1 MPIRAKP
8 YTATEL
14 VKTIVLIFLD
24 AAKAQIFFAPSY
36 SYPAVKGY
44 QLMLIHHIEQMA
56 PNNSID
62 LIFFGK
68 NSNPLEDPILSLC
81 KKVNIIKLP
90 KWKIALNLISG
101 FFTKKPFQVSLYQS
115 KEMSVLIDDTLKRN
129 SYDGVVFYLSRM
141 AQFLPVDFKGI
152 SILNMI
158 DPLVLNYSRSLF
170 WRPWYWK
177 FLLNIEI
184 ARLVAFEKCFVL
196 KFDCVTL
203 ISEMDISDYR
213 KYLNDVNFEQLPYGV
228 DLNYFS
234 QSGDTPRTPGM
245 IVITGNMGYAPNV
258 DAVKYF
264 CSEIFPLI
272 LVSRPDAHLWI
283 VGVNPPSSIKKL
295 SKQKNITVTGYVR
308 DIRKFLNSA
317 MVSVCPVRL
326 NVGTQTK
333 VLEALA
339 LGVPVVTTT
348 AGNLGVGGV
357 SGHDLIVADA
367 PKDFANEVV
376 RLLCGDKWTYF
387 SNQGR
392 IFVSDHFGWDKS
404 GKKLLSI
411 IKKLAKVKD

>member
-1 MPIRAKP
+1 MKLLFI
-8 YTATEL
+8 
-14 VKTIVLIFLD
+14 
-24 AAKAQIFFAPSY
+24 APNY

-44 QLMLIHHIEQMA
+44 QLMLIHHIEQLA

-101 FFTKKPFQVSLYQS
+101 FFTKIPFQVCLYQS
-115 KEMSVLIDDTLKRN
+115 KEMSLLIENTLKRN
-129 SYDGVVFYLSRM
+129 YYDGVVFYLSRM
-141 AQFLPVDFKGI
+141 AQFLPGNYQGT

-158 DPLVLNYSRSLF
+158 DPLALNYSRSLF

-184 ARLVAFEKCFVL
+184 ARLVAYEKSFVSR
-196 KFDCVTL
+196 FDCVTL

-213 KYLNDVNFEQLPYGV
+213 KFFNDVNFQQLPYGV
-228 DLNYFS
+228 NLDYFS
-234 QSGDTPRTPGM
+234 RSDEVPRTPGM
-245 IVITGNMGYAPNV
+245 IVIIGNMGYAPNV

-272 LVSRPDAHLWI
+272 LASRPDAHIWI
-283 VGVNPPSSIKKL
+283 VGARPSSSIKKL
-295 SKQKNITVTGYVR
+295 SKQKNITVTGYVT
-308 DIRKFLNSA
+308 DIRKFLNCA

-339 LGVPVVTTT
+339 MKVPVVTTT

-357 SGHDLIVADA
+357 SGHDLIVADSPEDMA
-367 PKDFANEVV
+367 KNVIS
-376 RLLCGDKWTYF
+376 LLREDKWTFF